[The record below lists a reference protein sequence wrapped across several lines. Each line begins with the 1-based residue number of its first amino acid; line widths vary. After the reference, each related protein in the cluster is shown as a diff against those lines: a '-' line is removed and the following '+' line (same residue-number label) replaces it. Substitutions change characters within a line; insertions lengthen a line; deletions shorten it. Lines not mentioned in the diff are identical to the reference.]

1 MQAGFAEGNLAETR
15 ELLDTVGGLFT
26 PEQWREIHGIPETD
40 TRPAPM
46 EQSPAA
52 AQRGF
57 GGFEGFGD
65 EARDENGFFPLEPF
79 APSTWENLP
88 LFPVDRL
95 PQGISNYIKAVS
107 ESVQVAPDMVAT
119 SVLASVATAL
129 QRKYMGHPVSDWME
143 PLNLYAVTIAEP
155 SERKSPVF
163 KEVTRPIEEY
173 EETINQEMSPL
184 IDEWKMEVKILEGR
198 ISQAEKAAI
207 ADKSGGEGS
216 LESLRGLQG
225 QLAQKKEEELKPV
238 KLWTDNST
246 PESIISLLANHSG
259 KMGVFSAEGSTVFSI
274 AGGRYSDGKA
284 DLGAF
289 LNGFSGDT
297 IRVTR
302 ISRAEETIKNP
313 ALTLNL
319 MVQPQAIQ
327 KVMENA
333 DFNGTGFLA
342 RFLYCFPRS
351 MVGRRKFMTNPV
363 SEPIRESYRHYLNF
377 LLDLHSADADR
388 HPFILELT
396 PDAVKEAERFHNELE
411 RRLKDDLEPIEKWAG
426 KWHGQIFRITGIIHC
441 LKAVEQHPKT
451 RKLPEEVPIDRETV
465 LNAQEIGRYYL
476 EHAKAAFSMGN
487 LTDSEAERDAKV
499 LWKKLEGRQEISK
512 RDLYQMMK
520 KRTGFEKADSLNA
533 GLEEL
538 ERRGYIRV
546 GIPVPQNPQ
555 NRGGRPSVVILIN
568 PKV

>member
-1 MQAGFAEGNLAETR
+1 MGILWIFENET
-15 ELLDTVGGLFT
+15 T
-26 PEQWREIHGIPETD
+26 
-40 TRPAPM
+40 
-46 EQSPAA
+46 
-52 AQRGF
+52 
-57 GGFEGFGD
+57 
-65 EARDENGFFPLEPF
+65 DENGFLPLNPF
-79 APSTWENLP
+79 EPSTRENLP
-88 LFPVDRL
+88 IFPVDCL
-95 PQGISNYIKAVS
+95 PQGIADYVKAVS

-119 SVLASVATAL
+119 SALASVATAV
-129 QRKYMGHPVSDWME
+129 QGKYMVHPVSDWME

-184 IDEWKMEVKILEGR
+184 MDEWKMEVKILEGR

-216 LESLRGLQG
+216 LENLRGLQG
-225 QLAQKKEEELKPV
+225 MLTAKREEELKPV

-246 PESIISLLANHSG
+246 PESIISLLANHGG

-302 ISRAEETIKNP
+302 VSRPEETIKNP

-319 MVQPQAIQ
+319 MVQPQALQ
-327 KVMENA
+327 RVMENA

-351 MVGRRKFMTNPV
+351 MVGGRKFMTKPV
-363 SEPIRESYRHYLNF
+363 GERVRKNYRHYLNF
-377 LLDLHSADADR
+377 LLDLHSADKES
-388 HPFILELT
+388 HILELT
-396 PDAVKEAERFHNELE
+396 PEALGEAERFHNELE
-411 RRLKDDLEPIEKWAG
+411 RRLKDDLEPVEKWAG
-426 KWHGQIFRITGIIHC
+426 KWHGQIFRIAGIIHC
-441 LKAVEQHPKT
+441 LKAVEQYPKT
-451 RKLPEEVPIDRETV
+451 RRRPEEFPIDRETV

-476 EHAKAAFSMGN
+476 EHAKAAFSMGS
-487 LTDSEAERDAKV
+487 LTDTDAERDAKAI
-499 LWKKLEGRQEISK
+499 WKKLKGKREISK

-520 KRTGFEKADSLNA
+520 QRAGFEKSDGLNA

-538 ERRGYIRV
+538 ERRHYIRM
-546 GIPVPQNPQ
+546 GNTQYPQNTQ
-555 NRGGRPSVVILIN
+555 KSRGRPSVVILIN
-568 PKV
+568 PKA